1 MTSKPYQLHGWHL
14 SYFTG
19 KVMCYLNY
27 KKIPYVYQQV
37 NFWTLTRTGKR
48 KTGEVVMPLLVTP
61 DEAWLQDSS
70 VMIDYLEALFPQA
83 PVIPHGPVQK
93 FASYLMEAWGDEWW
107 VPIAMHT
114 RWNYPENYALFEREA
129 GNALLPHF
137 PRLLKKRAVAFVANK
152 LRGMLHAVGVRPE
165 QHKMMNEWTIN
176 MLDLLEQ
183 HFSRHAYLFGDAP
196 TIGDFGLVGTM
207 YGHLGRDPWPARVL
221 VAPRPHLRAW
231 IDRMSTGKIASG
243 SLLAEDKIAPT
254 LVPIFKAICAE
265 FIPMVAAINEQLKTV
280 QAKIP
285 AGKTLPRRL
294 DEICMPMGNQQFS
307 RVALPYTLWMVQ
319 RCLDVLAEMN
329 ATDQMKVRLWLQS
342 VGGADL
348 LTLEIPRLRRI
359 GLRVALESGLV
370 QNSTILKTAQ
380 GQA

>member
-27 KKIPYVYQQV
+27 KKIPYDYQQV

-61 DEAWLQDSS
+61 DENWLQDSS
-70 VMIDYLEALFPQA
+70 VMIDHLEARFPRA
-83 PVIPHGPVQK
+83 PVIPTSPVQK

-114 RWNYPENYALFEREA
+114 RWNYQENYALFEREA
-129 GNALLPHF
+129 GSALLPHF
-137 PRLLKKRAVAFVANK
+137 PRFVQKRAVAFIASK
-152 LRGMLHAVGVRPE
+152 LRGMLHAVGIRPE
-165 QHKMMNEWTIN
+165 QYRMMNEWTIN

-183 HFSRHAYLFGDAP
+183 HFVKHNYLFGDVP

-231 IDRMSTGKIASG
+231 IDRMAAGKAASA
-243 SLLAEDKIAPT
+243 SLLAEDALAPT
-254 LVPIFKAICAE
+254 LTPVFKIICAE
-265 FIPMVAAINEQLKTV
+265 FIPMVAAINQQVKAV
-280 QAKIP
+280 QANAP

-294 DEICMPMGNQQFS
+294 DDISMPMGGQQFS

-319 RCLDVLAEMN
+319 RCLDQLAAMN
-329 ATDQMKVRLWLQS
+329 TVEQAKVRQWLQS

-348 LTLEIPRLRRI
+348 LTLEIPRLRRV
-359 GLRVALESGLV
+359 GLRVAIEAGQTSNV
-370 QNSTILKTAQ
+370 VKLKTA
-380 GQA
+380 

>member
-70 VMIDYLEALFPQA
+70 VMIDHLEARFPQA
-83 PVIPHGPVQK
+83 PVIPHSPVQK

-114 RWNYPENYALFEREA
+114 RWSYPENYALFEREA
-129 GNALLPHF
+129 GAALLPHF
-137 PRLLKKRAVAFVANK
+137 PRFVQKRAVAYIASK

-165 QHKMMNEWTIN
+165 QHKMMNEWTIT

-183 HFSRHAYLFGDAP
+183 HFAKHNYLFGDAP

-221 VAPRPHLRAW
+221 VAPRPQLRAW
-231 IDRMSTGKIASG
+231 IDRMASG
-243 SLLAEDKIAPT
+243 KAVTGPLLAEDTLAPT
-254 LVPIFKAICAE
+254 LAPVFKTICAE
-265 FIPMVAAINEQLKTV
+265 FIPMVAAINEQVKAD
-280 QAKIP
+280 QAQTQP
-285 AGKTLPRRL
+285 GKVLPRRL
-294 DEICMPMGNQQFS
+294 DEISMPMGGQQFS

-319 RCLDVLAEMN
+319 RCLDQLATMN
-329 ATDQMKVRLWLQS
+329 AAEQAKVRLWLQS

-348 LTLEIPRLRRI
+348 LTLDIPRLRRV
-359 GLRVALESGLV
+359 GLRVAIEH
-370 QNSTILKTAQ
+370 QQTNDAHILKTA
-380 GQA
+380 

>member
-27 KKIPYVYQQV
+27 KKIPYDYHQV

-61 DEAWLQDSS
+61 EGNWLQDSS
-70 VMIDYLEALFPQA
+70 VMIDHLEAAFPQVA
-83 PVIPHGPVQK
+83 VIPQSPVQK

-107 VPIAMHT
+107 IPVAMHT

-129 GNALLPHF
+129 GSALLPCF
-137 PRLLKKRAVAFVANK
+137 PRFLQKRSVAFVANK

-165 QHKMMNEWTIN
+165 QQKMMNEWTIH

-183 HFSRHAYLFGDAP
+183 HFAKHHYLFGDAP
-196 TIGDFGLVGTM
+196 SIGDFGLVGTM

-231 IDRMSTGKIASG
+231 IDRMAAGKVATGP
-243 SLLAEDKIAPT
+243 LLAADSIAPT
-254 LVPIFKAICAE
+254 LTPIFKIICAE
-265 FIPMVAAINEQLKTV
+265 FIPMVAAINSQLKSV
-280 QAKIP
+280 LAQMP
-285 AGKTLPRRL
+285 EGKALPRRL
-294 DEICMPMGNQQFS
+294 GEITMPMGKQQFS

-319 RCLDVLAEMN
+319 RCLDVMTDMSAAEKM
-329 ATDQMKVRLWLQS
+329 QVRQWLQS
-342 VGGADL
+342 IGGDAL
-348 LTLEIPRLRRI
+348 LSLDIPRLRRV
-359 GLRVALESGLV
+359 GLRVAIEPGLPASAHI
-370 QNSTILKTAQ
+370 QRTA
-380 GQA
+380 